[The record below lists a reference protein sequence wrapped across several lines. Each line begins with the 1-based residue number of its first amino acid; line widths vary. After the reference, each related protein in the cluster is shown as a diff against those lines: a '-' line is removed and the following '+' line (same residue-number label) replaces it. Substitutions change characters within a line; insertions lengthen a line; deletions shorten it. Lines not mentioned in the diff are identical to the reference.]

1 MKIHICND
9 NKVFPFL
16 YVDDW
21 YTPEEEEL
29 IWKEL
34 DFYTNPTMM
43 HRAEVTPE
51 KGKGTEKNKD
61 GASKTRAWRVYID
74 PTFINPK
81 DYHILRTQRQK
92 LQSDEMLKAI
102 EETGPNFRMLRI
114 TNFETM
120 QINYY
125 ESGDYYKPHID
136 AFMMTIICWFYR
148 TPKSYTGGDFT
159 FTDRNTVLEC
169 AHNRMVI
176 FPSYYEHAIDTIN
189 MKDKNLEMG
198 WGRYA
203 IQNFYGKFH
212 IGSKK

>member
-1 MKIHICND
+1 MYT
-9 NKVFPFL
+9 FL

-51 KGKGTEKNKD
+51 KGKGPAKNKD

-189 MKDKNLEMG
+189 MKDENLEMG